1 MVCVCVLCVCVCVLL
16 VRHTC
21 VCERLPRSV
30 MQKLVA
36 TREEVPLWNAVHC
49 TEAAFK
55 KVTGED
61 WPQDSDPRIQL
72 RTFQD
77 GSQRK
82 VFTVTDGIPGARRE
96 TFKFSTTE
104 CINVPKDPG
113 TLVFRDVKA
122 QQHDLWTKRA
132 NSSWNV
138 FTAATASSPLA
149 LRFPEINTYA
159 FQNALNMGLVPSG
172 DAPPSAAAVGS
183 ASGMKTPTGAEI
195 MKTPI
200 KAAGDAFS
208 VLACTPPLEVPL
220 HIQPRLLQLPWR
232 L

>member
-1 MVCVCVLCVCVCVLL
+1 MVCVCVCVWCVCVLL

-49 TEAAFK
+49 TEVAFK

-82 VFTVTDGIPGARRE
+82 VITVTDGIPGAWRE

-113 TLVFRDVKA
+113 TLVFRDVKG
-122 QQHDLWTKRA
+122 QQHDLWSKRA

-138 FTAATASSPLA
+138 FTAATASSSLA
-149 LRFPEINTYA
+149 LRF
-159 FQNALNMGLVPSG
+159 FSG
-172 DAPPSAAAVGS
+172 N
-183 ASGMKTPTGAEI
+183 
-195 MKTPI
+195 
-200 KAAGDAFS
+200 
-208 VLACTPPLEVPL
+208 
-220 HIQPRLLQLPWR
+220 
-232 L
+232 